1 MRSLPLG
8 SLALLPILYVSL
20 SSPANAGDFGA
31 RRSWAT
37 PLAYDWS
44 GLGVGITGGGAFN
57 GNDPSFGF
65 VNIDPAD
72 LVGLPRSAPLS
83 SQGVLI
89 GGEIG
94 YDIQLG
100 GWVVGV
106 EGDLSW
112 TNFGDSATT
121 IVPGNSGGGGG
132 RPQLTFDTSYRMDW
146 FSTVRGRIGIP
157 FDHFLIYGTGGLAF
171 ANVSMNQTVTVGT
184 DGQLIGSADNTKTGW
199 TLGGGAEY
207 ALCDNV
213 TVKAEA
219 LWFDLGSV
227 SLRATNPQFDGAL
240 DVDQKVEGVIARA
253 GIGYKF

>member
-1 MRSLPLG
+1 MQRLLIFAVTGLTLS
-8 SLALLPILYVSL
+8 SLATHAADLGRAQPYVY
-20 SSPANAGDFGA
+20 
-31 RRSWAT
+31 R

-44 GLGVGITGGGAFN
+44 GFHVGLTGGAAFN

-72 LVGLPRSAPLS
+72 LDGIPRSAPLS
-83 SQGVLI
+83 SQGGLI

-132 RPQLTFDTSYRMDW
+132 RPQLTFATS
-146 FSTVRGRIGIP
+146 
-157 FDHFLIYGTGGLAF
+157 
-171 ANVSMNQTVTVGT
+171 
-184 DGQLIGSADNTKTGW
+184 
-199 TLGGGAEY
+199 
-207 ALCDNV
+207 
-213 TVKAEA
+213 EA
-219 LWFDLGSV
+219 M
-227 SLRATNPQFDGAL
+227 
-240 DVDQKVEGVIARA
+240 A
-253 GIGYKF
+253 G